1 MPDQPWFT
9 EVGASNI
16 RPSPYNELQHRYR
29 GFILSRTLGL
39 KGVITCDDVRSGQAA
54 LAAFN
59 EQFAGALIVYID
71 RCTLEVVDAD
81 FCPPNNQ
88 EKEDQDA

>member
-1 MPDQPWFT
+1 
-9 EVGASNI
+9 
-16 RPSPYNELQHRYR
+16 
-29 GFILSRTLGL
+29 
-39 KGVITCDDVRSGQAA
+39 VITCDDVRSGQAA